1 MLLHLISPFFQL
13 LIRRKT
19 PVLLLNV
26 MPKRSGLHRPDGCL
40 SNALFVHP
48 STSLYCCMAATRLL
62 RSKRTDREAPY
73 DQISERSPSPGSSQR
88 VSVGSPHMA
97 LTSSVVIPMRGSA
110 GAAGG
115 FLGPATSAT
124 DFFGPDAST
133 GVFPEPWASV
143 GIPPI
148 DSNSHGKF

>member
-1 MLLHLISPFFQL
+1 
-13 LIRRKT
+13 
-19 PVLLLNV
+19 
-26 MPKRSGLHRPDGCL
+26 MPKHGSPHRPDGSL

-73 DQISERSPSPGSSQR
+73 DQISERSPSPGSSQC

-110 GAAGG
+110 CAAG
-115 FLGPATSAT
+115 
-124 DFFGPDAST
+124 DFFGPGTSVGDFFVSAT
-133 GVFPEPWASV
+133 SV
-143 GIPPI
+143 GIPPL